1 MDGLTLETQMTD
13 RDHSQLLHILQ
24 SRNNEN
30 IHEQS
35 RALKS
40 DIETLK
46 GIANDTRL
54 QSKTIAGFTRQAGRD
69 SQSIKALTIVATMYL
84 PASLLAVRDPTQS
97 ESRFKIWLT
106 R

>member
-1 MDGLTLETQMTD
+1 MAD
-13 RDHSQLLHILQ
+13 RNYSQLLHILQ
-24 SRNNEN
+24 SRNNES

-40 DIETLK
+40 DIQALK

-54 QSKTIAGFTRQAGRD
+54 QSESIAGFTRQAGRD

-84 PASLLAVRDPTQS
+84 PASLLAVRDPARS
-97 ESRFKIWLT
+97 ESRFKNG
-106 R
+106 